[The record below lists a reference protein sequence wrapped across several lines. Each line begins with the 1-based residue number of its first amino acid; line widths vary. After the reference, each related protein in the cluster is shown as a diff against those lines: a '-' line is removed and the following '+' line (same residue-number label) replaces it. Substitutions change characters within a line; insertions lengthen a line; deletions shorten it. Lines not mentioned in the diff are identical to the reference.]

1 MNFSESLNRTK
12 NYKHREQKQ
21 RHLEQKKNV
30 VNIKWEKA
38 SNVSGYEIQISN
50 DKKFKKNVSIYTEK
64 VSKSSKKIKVSRSG
78 KNC

>member
-12 NYKHREQKQ
+12 NYKHREQKH

-50 DKKFKKNVSIYTEK
+50 DKKFKKMYLYIP
-64 VSKSSKKIKVSRSG
+64 KK
-78 KNC
+78 